1 MKYRRF
7 IDTATNFHDQ
17 DTDYVEKNIYQRYLG
32 LVRHDE
38 SITNL
43 AKITC
48 KHIKAG
54 LHINLI
60 QNAKNKCLYFGTEM

>member
-43 AKITC
+43 AKITR
-48 KHIKAG
+48 KQIKAG
-54 LHINLI
+54 LHIHQLNS
-60 QNAKNKCLYFGTEM
+60 KR